1 MPGRVL
7 AACLSVPLFLLPVAC
22 RAQQRPAAPVSACSV
37 GRVSDGDSFRCG
49 DGRRVRLIGID
60 SPESGQR
67 PYGEKARA
75 ALLQLLPPGSTV
87 SLESDV
93 ASTDQYGRVLAY
105 VWVGPRLVNEV
116 MVRNGWAALYTVP
129 PNVKYARRLAAAQD
143 EARAQG
149 AGLWS
154 QHGFECLPSDFRR
167 KRCVNPP

>member
-1 MPGRVL
+1 MSGRAL
-7 AACLSVPLFLLPVAC
+7 AARLSFLLWLLPAAC
-22 RAQQRPAAPVSACSV
+22 SAQQQAAAPASTCSV
-37 GRVSDGDSFRCG
+37 RRVSDGDSFRCG

-75 ALLQLLPPGSTV
+75 ALLQLLPLGSTV

-93 ASTDQYGRVLAY
+93 AASDQYGRVLAY
-105 VWVGPRLVNEV
+105 VWVGPTLVNEV

-129 PNVKYARRLAAAQD
+129 PNVKYVRRLAAAQ
-143 EARAQG
+143 EKARAQG